1 MDMGARVKVVFP
13 ESEYRYE
20 GQMVHISMPK
30 LIIGDEEFKL
40 TSIQNFGD
48 NMVEISF
55 MMEGSDLEM
64 IREEDNE

>member
-20 GQMVHISMPK
+20 GQMVHISYPR
-30 LIIGDEEFKL
+30 LVIGDEEFKL
-40 TSIQNFGD
+40 TSIQNFD
-48 NMVEISF
+48 SMVEISF

>member
-1 MDMGARVKVVFP
+1 MVMGTRVKVVFP

-20 GQMVHISMPK
+20 GQMVHISYPR
-30 LIIGDEEFKL
+30 LVIGDEEFKL
-40 TSIQNFGD
+40 TSIQNFD
-48 NMVEISF
+48 SMVEISF

>member
-1 MDMGARVKVVFP
+1 MGTRVKVVFP

-20 GQMVHISMPK
+20 GQMVHISYPR
-30 LIIGDEEFKL
+30 LVIGDEEFKL
-40 TSIQNFGD
+40 TSIQNFD
-48 NMVEISF
+48 SMVEISF

>member
-1 MDMGARVKVVFP
+1 MVMGTKIKVVFP
-13 ESEYRYE
+13 ENEYRYE
-20 GQMVHISMPK
+20 GQMVHISFPK

-40 TSIQNFGD
+40 TSIQNFD
-48 NMVEISF
+48 SMVEISF